1 MNLAMVKH
9 GVKVFFRNAVY
20 FVKRNAP
27 QIMVGTGLAAGG
39 ATVVLAC
46 KATLKTKDILD
57 AKDEAMIDNA
67 AGDLNVEKEIKRT
80 ARWELLKTWVPVGTA
95 GAASVALILGGH
107 HILGRRTAAALGAA
121 YKAQTELFKRDKAI
135 EEAFGEDIARKLKE
149 GLPIG
154 KEEAEKAVEAA
165 EQKRIKKEEKKK
177 LRADNDNEFETVEFL
192 FCEETCGPRFYGGGM
207 WTPDPQTN
215 LSRVLGV
222 LQTMMDRLRLDG
234 HLTIND
240 VFKDGFGRRME
251 GHGIRG
257 DLGWVDDP
265 VLGHDMVDFGLGELA
280 DLGSEEYRRFCM
292 GDNPNIL
299 FRFRVRKTPIINY
312 IDDINARRET
322 ALKRK
327 TALGGYSP
335 KRKR

>member
-1 MNLAMVKH
+1 MNLTALKY
-9 GVKVFFRNAVY
+9 GIKSFAKRSVY
-20 FVKRNAP
+20 FLKRNAP
-27 QIMVGTGLAAGG
+27 KIMVGSGLVAGG

-46 KATLKTKDILD
+46 KATLKTQEILD
-57 AKDEAMIDNA
+57 VKDEALDFAENEAAEKQIKKTATISMIKA
-67 AGDLNVEKEIKRT
+67 WA
-80 ARWELLKTWVPVGTA
+80 PVGTA
-95 GAASVALILGGH
+95 GLTSVALILGGH
-107 HILGRRTAAALGAA
+107 HILGRRAAAALGAA

-135 EEAFGEDIARKLKE
+135 EEAFGEDIAKKLRE

-154 KEEAEKAVEAA
+154 KEEASKAIEKAEEAR
-165 EQKRIKKEEKKK
+165 QKKEEQKK
-177 LRADNDNEFETVEFL
+177 LKAATEKEEFETVEFL

-215 LSRVLGV
+215 LSRVLGI
-222 LQTMMDRLRLDG
+222 LSTMTDRLRLDG

-265 VLGHDMVDFGLGELA
+265 VFGHDEVDFGLG
-280 DLGSEEYRRFCM
+280 DLSDRGSDEYRRFCM
-292 GDNPNIL
+292 GDNPNIML
-299 FRFRVRKTPIINY
+299 RFRVRKTPIINY

-327 TALGGYSP
+327 IGLDGYSP